1 MSGETKMNSGTL
13 QHDIAQCEQH
23 RCDALVK
30 GDIATLEKLLT
41 ADLIHIHANG
51 QSEDRGAYLN
61 TVAQHLEFL
70 VVHRSDLKVRA
81 AGTSSDVAVATGE
94 LKQSIRVRA
103 TGQQIDMRIVTTQ
116 VWQRCEVDGTW
127 KQSSFHATNIA

>member
-1 MSGETKMNSGTL
+1 MNSDML
-13 QHDIAQCEQH
+13 QHDIAQCEQQ
-23 RCDALVK
+23 RCDALLR
-30 GDIATLEKLLT
+30 GDIAALEKLLT
-41 ADLIHIHANG
+41 ADLVHIHANG
-51 QSEDRGAYLN
+51 QSEDRSAYLN
-61 TVAQHLEFL
+61 TVAQHLAFL

-103 TGQQIDMRIVTTQ
+103 TGQQIDMHIVTTQ
-116 VWQRCEVDGTW
+116 VWQCCEADGTW